1 MALEVCGSIGVV
13 LQVWFCR
20 CGSRG
25 VWFYRCVLHV
35 CSTGVVL
42 QVCSTGVRFY
52 RCGSTGV
59 WFYRCVGLQVCGS
72 IGVVLQVCGS
82 KGAVLQVWQPS
93 SDRSTHRALIPAAV
107 NWLPEP

>member
-1 MALEVCGSIGVV
+1 MWFYRCGFAGVVLEVCGSTGVFYTCV
-13 LQVWFCR
+13 LQ
-20 CGSRG
+20 
-25 VWFYRCVLHV
+25 VWFYRCVLQV
-35 CSTGVVL
+35 CGSTGVVL
-42 QVCSTGVRFY
+42 QV
-52 RCGSTGV
+52 CGSTGV